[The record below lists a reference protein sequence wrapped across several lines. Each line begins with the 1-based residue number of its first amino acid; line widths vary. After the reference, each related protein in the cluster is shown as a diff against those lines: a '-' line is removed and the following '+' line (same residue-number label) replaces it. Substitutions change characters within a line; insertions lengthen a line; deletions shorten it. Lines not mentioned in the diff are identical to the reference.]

1 MPKHLYNWSLSLSFL
16 YSSYPPS
23 LGLSHPLHGSA
34 SQGFFNLFW
43 LYINRYLN
51 ILTPAYRISASL
63 SGKLMSLVTELTD
76 FGGKEMVKGAN
87 FPKTTQLVRAQD
99 RDLKINTI
107 LWIGREF
114 GNNCGSWSFWG
125 VWLQNWSRDF
135 RCELIFI
142 SLFIISPD
150 FLACHILRQAV
161 YRKSFISFYLLFFQV
176 QFLDAWNLFTL

>member
-1 MPKHLYNWSLSLSFL
+1 MPKHLYNWSLSLPFL

-63 SGKLMSLVTELTD
+63 SGKLMSFVTEHTD
-76 FGGKEMVKGAN
+76 LGGEEMVKGAN

-107 LWIGREF
+107 LWLGREF

-135 RCELIFI
+135 RCGLIFI
-142 SLFIISPD
+142 SLL
-150 FLACHILRQAV
+150 FLQIFSCLSHSASSCI
-161 YRKSFISFYLLFFQV
+161 
-176 QFLDAWNLFTL
+176 